1 VSYGLCNTH
10 CVQTTRLDSSANDA
24 LDGKMLIMPSDF
36 FRFLLQA
43 RVVPCYLNPVAQFI
57 LCPGYPKALIRLLK
71 FFGWSIV
78 AVFCGLLLG
87 LSGAFLYLS
96 PGLPSVEALRSIQLQ
111 IPLRVYSSD
120 NKLIAEFGEMRRTPI
135 RFADIPPNFINAL
148 LSAED
153 DNFANHYGVDPSS
166 LMRAAT
172 QLVKSGHIQS
182 GGSTITMQVA
192 KNFFLTSERSF
203 SRKTTEILLA
213 LQIERQLTKDEIL
226 ELYVNKIYLGNR
238 AYGIEAAAQVYYGKS
253 IRDVSLAQMAMI
265 AGLPK
270 APSRFNP
277 LANPARSKERRDWIL
292 GRMYKLGKITEADY
306 TTAINEPLNASYHV
320 PTPEVNAPYIAEM
333 ARAEMVGR
341 YGSDAYTEGFR
352 VTTTVPSNLQEMA
365 NTALHE
371 GLMTYDQRHGY
382 RGPES
387 RLPGKTREA
396 WATELTKQ
404 RTISSL
410 EPAIVTQVDKTGLQ
424 VLTRTGEEHVGW
436 DSMKW
441 ARPFLNTNSM
451 GANPKQ
457 PSDVAQVG
465 DLIRVQRQP
474 DNSLKFSQIPQAQ
487 GALVS
492 LDPQNGAIRSLVG
505 GFAFEQS
512 NYNRAMQ
519 AKRQPGSSFKPFVY
533 SAALDNGY
541 TAASLVN
548 DAPIVFVDE
557 YLDKV
562 WRPKNDTN
570 TFLGPI
576 RLREGLYKS
585 RNLVS
590 IRLVQA
596 LGIDRTIDY
605 ISKFGFNKQDL
616 PRNLSLA
623 LGTAT
628 LTPME
633 IATGWSTFANGGY
646 KISPYIID
654 KIESRN
660 GDTLFVAN
668 PPSVPQGAAVT
679 NGIAAPTDA
688 QAFTVNATPGEAP
701 AAPGAAPQ
709 TPAVAERIVDGRTT
723 YILNSMLEDV
733 IKLGTGR
740 RALALGRSD
749 IAGKTGTTN
758 ESKDAWFS
766 GYNADYVTTVWTGFD
781 QPESLG
787 KREFGGTVALPIW
800 MNYMAAAL
808 KDKPPHTQPE
818 PEGILSLRVDPV
830 SGRAASPGTP
840 GAYFELFKA
849 EDTPPSVNEL
859 GNGNAPGSPLPADE
873 AAPIDLF

>member
-1 VSYGLCNTH
+1 
-10 CVQTTRLDSSANDA
+10 
-24 LDGKMLIMPSDF
+24 M
-36 FRFLLQA
+36 
-43 RVVPCYLNPVAQFI
+43 
-57 LCPGYPKALIRLLK
+57 IRLLK

-78 AVFCGLLLG
+78 AVFCGLLLA

-120 NKLIAEFGEMRRTPI
+120 GKLIAEFGEMRRTPI

-192 KNFFLTSERSF
+192 KNFFLSSERSF

-292 GRMYKLGKITEADY
+292 GRMYKLGKISEADY
-306 TTAINEPLNASYHV
+306 QAAVAEPLNASYHV
-320 PTPEVNAPYIAEM
+320 PTPEVSAPYIAEM

-352 VTTTVPSNLQEMA
+352 VTTTVPSDLQELA
-365 NTALHE
+365 NTAVHE
-371 GLMTYDQRHGY
+371 GLITYDQRHGY

-387 RLPGKTREA
+387 RLPGKTHAA
-396 WATELTKQ
+396 WAQELTKQ
-404 RTISSL
+404 RSISGL
-410 EPAIVTQVDKTGLQ
+410 EPAIVTQVDKNGLQ

-451 GANPKQ
+451 GAAPKQ

-465 DLIRVQRQP
+465 DLIRVQRQA
-474 DNSLKFSQIPQAQ
+474 DNSLKFRQIPVVQ

-512 NYNRAMQ
+512 NYNRALQ

-576 RLREGLYKS
+576 RMREALYKS

-590 IRLVQA
+590 IRLLQS
-596 LGIDRTIDY
+596 LGVDRTIDY

-633 IATGWSTFANGGY
+633 IATGWSVFANGGY
-646 KISPYIID
+646 KVTPYIID

-660 GDTLFVAN
+660 GETLFTAN
-668 PPSVPQGAAVT
+668 PPSVPAGDTASS
-679 NGIAAPTDA
+679 GIAAPTE
-688 QAFTVNATPGEAP
+688 QSFTVNSVPGETPSQAP
-701 AAPGAAPQ
+701 VQA
-709 TPAVAERIVDGRTT
+709 PAVAERIIDGRTT

-740 RALALGRSD
+740 RALALGRTD
-749 IAGKTGTTN
+749 LAGKTGTTN

-787 KREFGGTVALPIW
+787 RREYGGTVALPIW
-800 MNYMAAAL
+800 MNYMGAAL
-808 KDKPPHTQPE
+808 KDKPAHTQAE
-818 PEGILSLRVDPV
+818 PEGILSLRVDPI
-830 SGRAASPGTP
+830 SGRAATPGTP
-840 GAYFELFKA
+840 NAYFELFKS

-859 GNGNAPGSPLPADE
+859 GNGYAPGSPLPADE
-873 AAPIDLF
+873 SAPIDLF

>member
-1 VSYGLCNTH
+1 
-10 CVQTTRLDSSANDA
+10 
-24 LDGKMLIMPSDF
+24 M
-36 FRFLLQA
+36 
-43 RVVPCYLNPVAQFI
+43 
-57 LCPGYPKALIRLLK
+57 RLLK

-78 AVFCGLLLG
+78 AAFCGLLLA

-120 NKLIAEFGEMRRTPI
+120 GKLIAEFGEMRRTPI

-292 GRMYKLGKITEADY
+292 GRMYKLGKITEAAY
-306 TTAINEPLNASYHV
+306 TEAINEPLNASYHV

-352 VTTTVPSNLQEMA
+352 VTTTVPSDLQEMA
-365 NTALHE
+365 NTAVHE

-387 RLPGKTREA
+387 RLPGKTQAA
-396 WATELTKQ
+396 WASELTKQ
-404 RTISSL
+404 RTISGL
-410 EPAIVTQVDKTGLQ
+410 EPAIVTLVEKNGLQ
-424 VLTRTGEEHVGW
+424 VLTRNGEEHVAW

-451 GANPKQ
+451 GPVPRQ
-457 PSDVAQVG
+457 PADVAQVG
-465 DLIRVQRQP
+465 DLIRVQRQA
-474 DNSLKFSQIPQAQ
+474 DNSLKFSQIPVAQ
-487 GALVS
+487 GALVT
-492 LDPQNGAIRSLVG
+492 LDPQNGAIRALVG

-519 AKRQPGSSFKPFVY
+519 AKRQPGSSFKPFIY

-541 TAASLVN
+541 TPASLVN

-576 RLREGLYKS
+576 RMREALYKS

-590 IRLVQA
+590 IRLLQSMGV
-596 LGIDRTIDY
+596 DRTIDY

-646 KISPYIID
+646 KITPYIID

-660 GDTLFVAN
+660 GELLFSAN
-668 PPSVPQGAAVT
+668 PPSAPTGNTAT
-679 NGIAAPTDA
+679 SGIAAPEHN
-688 QAFTVNATPGEAP
+688 FTINNVAGETSAP
-701 AAPGAAPQ
+701 AATQA
-709 TPAVAERIVDGRTT
+709 PAVAERIIDGRTT
-723 YILNSMLEDV
+723 YILNSMLQDV

-740 RALALGRSD
+740 RALALGRTD
-749 IAGKTGTTN
+749 LAGKTGTTN

-787 KREFGGTVALPIW
+787 RREYGGTVALPIW
-800 MNYMAAAL
+800 MSFMGAAL

-830 SGRAASPGTP
+830 SGRAATPGTP
-840 GAYFELFKA
+840 NAYFELFKS

-859 GNGNAPGSPLPADE
+859 GNGAVPGSPLPADE

>member
-1 VSYGLCNTH
+1 
-10 CVQTTRLDSSANDA
+10 
-24 LDGKMLIMPSDF
+24 M
-36 FRFLLQA
+36 
-43 RVVPCYLNPVAQFI
+43 
-57 LCPGYPKALIRLLK
+57 RLLK

-78 AVFCGLLLG
+78 AVFCGLLLA
-87 LSGAFLYLS
+87 LSGAYLYLS

-120 NKLIAEFGEMRRTPI
+120 NKLIAEFGEMRRNPI
-135 RFADIPPNFINAL
+135 LFADIPPNFINAL

-203 SRKTTEILLA
+203 SRKATEILLA

-238 AYGIEAAAQVYYGKS
+238 AYGIEAASQVYYGKS
-253 IRDVSLAQMAMI
+253 IREASLAQMAMI

-292 GRMYKLGKITEADY
+292 GRMYKLGKIDEAAY

-352 VTTTVPSNLQEMA
+352 VTTTVPSDLQEMA
-365 NTALHE
+365 NTAVHG

-387 RLPGKTREA
+387 RLPGKTQAA
-396 WATELTKQ
+396 WTQELTKQ
-404 RTISSL
+404 RSISGL
-410 EPAIVTQVDKTGLQ
+410 DPAIVTQVDKNGLQ
-424 VLTRTGEEHVGW
+424 VLTRTGEEHVAW

-451 GANPKQ
+451 GAAPRQ

-465 DLIRVQRQP
+465 DLIRVQRQA

-492 LDPQNGAIRSLVG
+492 LDPQNGAIRALVG

-512 NYNRAMQ
+512 NYNRAVQ
-519 AKRQPGSSFKPFVY
+519 AKRQPGSSFKPFIY

-541 TAASLVN
+541 TPASLVN

-576 RLREGLYKS
+576 RMREALYKS

-590 IRLVQA
+590 IRLLQS

-646 KISPYIID
+646 KITPYIID

-660 GDTLFVAN
+660 GENLFTAN
-668 PPSVPQGAAVT
+668 PPSVPGGTSASS
-679 NGIAAPTDA
+679 GIAAPSE
-688 QAFTVNATPGEAP
+688 QGFTVNSLPGETAAQP
-701 AAPGAAPQ
+701 AVQA
-709 TPAVAERIVDGRTT
+709 PAVAERIIDGRTT
-723 YILNSMLEDV
+723 YILNSMLQDV

-740 RALALGRSD
+740 RALALGRTD
-749 IAGKTGTTN
+749 LAGKTGTTN

-766 GYNADYVTTVWTGFD
+766 GYNADYMTTVWTGFD

-787 KREFGGTVALPIW
+787 RREFGGTVALPIW
-800 MNYMAAAL
+800 MNYMGAAL
-808 KDKPPHTQPE
+808 KGKPPHTQAE

-830 SGRAASPGTP
+830 SGRAATPGTP
-840 GAYFELFKA
+840 NAYFELFKS

-859 GNGNAPGSPLPADE
+859 GNGSAPGSPLPADE

>member
-1 VSYGLCNTH
+1 
-10 CVQTTRLDSSANDA
+10 
-24 LDGKMLIMPSDF
+24 M
-36 FRFLLQA
+36 
-43 RVVPCYLNPVAQFI
+43 
-57 LCPGYPKALIRLLK
+57 IRLLK

-78 AVFCGLLLG
+78 AVFCGLLLA

-120 NKLIAEFGEMRRTPI
+120 GKLIAEFGEMRRTPI

-192 KNFFLTSERSF
+192 KNFFLSSERSF

-292 GRMYKLGKITEADY
+292 GRMYKLGKISEADY
-306 TTAINEPLNASYHV
+306 TAAINEPLNASYHV

-352 VTTTVPSNLQEMA
+352 VTTTVPSDLQELA
-365 NTALHE
+365 NTAVHE
-371 GLMTYDQRHGY
+371 GLITYDQRHGY

-387 RLPGKTREA
+387 RLPGKTHAA
-396 WATELTKQ
+396 WAQELTKQ
-404 RTISSL
+404 RSISGL
-410 EPAIVTQVDKTGLQ
+410 EPAIVTQVDKNGLQ

-451 GANPKQ
+451 GAAPKQ

-465 DLIRVQRQP
+465 DLIRVQRQA
-474 DNSLKFSQIPQAQ
+474 DNSLKFRQIPVVQ

-512 NYNRAMQ
+512 NYNRALQ

-576 RLREGLYKS
+576 RMREALYKS

-590 IRLVQA
+590 IRLLQS
-596 LGIDRTIDY
+596 LGVDRTIDY

-633 IATGWSTFANGGY
+633 IATGWSVFANGGY
-646 KISPYIID
+646 KVTPYIID

-660 GDTLFVAN
+660 GETLFTAN
-668 PPSVPQGAAVT
+668 PPSVPAGDTASS
-679 NGIAAPTDA
+679 GIAAPA
-688 QAFTVNATPGEAP
+688 QQGFTVDNVPGETPGQAP
-701 AAPGAAPQ
+701 VQA
-709 TPAVAERIVDGRTT
+709 PAVAERIIDGRTT

-740 RALALGRSD
+740 RALALGRTD
-749 IAGKTGTTN
+749 LAGKTGTTN

-787 KREFGGTVALPIW
+787 RREYGGTVALPIW
-800 MNYMAAAL
+800 MNYMGAAL
-808 KDKPPHTQPE
+808 KDKPAHTQAE

-830 SGRAASPGTP
+830 SGRAATPGTP
-840 GAYFELFKA
+840 NAYFELFKS

-859 GNGNAPGSPLPADE
+859 GNGYAPGSPLPADE
-873 AAPIDLF
+873 SAPIDLF

>member
-1 VSYGLCNTH
+1 
-10 CVQTTRLDSSANDA
+10 
-24 LDGKMLIMPSDF
+24 M
-36 FRFLLQA
+36 
-43 RVVPCYLNPVAQFI
+43 
-57 LCPGYPKALIRLLK
+57 RLLK

-78 AVFCGLLLG
+78 AVFCGLLLA

-120 NKLIAEFGEMRRTPI
+120 GKLIAEFGEMRRTPI

-192 KNFFLTSERSF
+192 KNFFLSSERSF

-292 GRMYKLGKITEADY
+292 GRMYKLGKINEAAYTE
-306 TTAINEPLNASYHV
+306 AINEPLNASYHV

-352 VTTTVPSNLQEMA
+352 VTTTVPSDLQEMA
-365 NTALHE
+365 NTAVHE

-387 RLPGKTREA
+387 RLPGKTHAA
-396 WATELTKQ
+396 WAAELTKQ
-404 RTISSL
+404 RTISGL
-410 EPAIVTQVDKTGLQ
+410 EPAIVTQVEKNGAQ
-424 VLTRTGEEHVGW
+424 VLTRNGEEHLAW

-451 GANPKQ
+451 GPTPRQ
-457 PSDVAQVG
+457 PADVVQVG
-465 DLIRVQRQP
+465 DLIRVQRQA
-474 DNSLKFSQIPQAQ
+474 DNSLKFSQIPVAQ
-487 GALVS
+487 GALVT
-492 LDPQNGAIRSLVG
+492 LDPQNGAIRALVG

-519 AKRQPGSSFKPFVY
+519 AKRQPGSSFKPFIY

-541 TAASLVN
+541 TPASLVN

-576 RLREGLYKS
+576 RMREALYKS

-590 IRLVQA
+590 IRLLQSMGV
-596 LGIDRTIDY
+596 DHTIDY

-646 KISPYIID
+646 KITPYIID

-660 GDTLFVAN
+660 GEPLFSAN
-668 PPSVPQGAAVT
+668 PPSVPTGNTASSGV
-679 NGIAAPTDA
+679 AAPE
-688 QAFTVNATPGEAP
+688 QSFTVNTVAGETPTQAP
-701 AAPGAAPQ
+701 VQ
-709 TPAVAERIVDGRTT
+709 TPAIAERIIDGRTT
-723 YILNSMLEDV
+723 YILNSMLQDV

-740 RALALGRSD
+740 RALALGRTD
-749 IAGKTGTTN
+749 LAGKTGTTN

-787 KREFGGTVALPIW
+787 RREYGGTVALPIW
-800 MNYMAAAL
+800 MSFMGAAL
-808 KDKPPHTQPE
+808 KDKPAHTQPE

-830 SGRAASPGTP
+830 SGRAATPGTP
-840 GAYFELFKA
+840 NAYFELFKS

-859 GNGNAPGSPLPADE
+859 GNGAAPGSPLPADE

>member
-1 VSYGLCNTH
+1 
-10 CVQTTRLDSSANDA
+10 
-24 LDGKMLIMPSDF
+24 M
-36 FRFLLQA
+36 
-43 RVVPCYLNPVAQFI
+43 
-57 LCPGYPKALIRLLK
+57 IRLLK
-71 FFGWSIV
+71 FFWWSFV
-78 AVFCGLLLG
+78 AVICAVVLG

-96 PGLPSVEALRSIQLQ
+96 PSLPSVEALRSIQLQ

-120 NKLIAEFGEMRRTPI
+120 GKLIAEFGEMRRSPI
-135 RFADIPPNFINAL
+135 RFADIPPHFIQAL

-172 QLVKSGHIQS
+172 QLLKSGHIQT

-192 KNFFLTSERSF
+192 KNFFLSSERSF
-203 SRKTTEILLA
+203 SRKTNEILLA
-213 LQIERQLTKDEIL
+213 LQIERELTKDEIL

-277 LANPARSKERRDWIL
+277 LANPTRAKERRDWIL
-292 GRMYKLGKITEADY
+292 GRMYKLGKIDDASY
-306 TTAINEPLNASYHV
+306 QAALAEPINASYHV

-352 VTTTVPSNLQEMA
+352 VTTTVPSDLQEMA
-365 NTALHE
+365 NSAVLD
-371 GLMTYDQRHGY
+371 GLSAYDHRHGY

-387 RLPGKTREA
+387 RLPGKTQAA
-396 WATELTKQ
+396 WLQELTKL
-404 RTISSL
+404 RTLGGL
-410 EPAIVTQVDKTGLQ
+410 EPAIVTQVDKTGLL
-424 VLTRTGEEHVGW
+424 VLTKAGKEETVAW

-441 ARPFLNTNSM
+441 ARPFLNTNSQ
-451 GANPKQ
+451 GRAPAQ

-465 DLIRVQRQP
+465 DVIRVQRQ
-474 DNSLKFSQIPQAQ
+474 AE
-487 GALVS
+487 GALVFTQVPGAQS
-492 LDPQNGAIRSLVG
+492 ALVTLDPNNGAIRALVG
-505 GFAFEQS
+505 GFSFEQS

-533 SAALDNGY
+533 SAALDSGY

-576 RLREGLYKS
+576 RMREALYKS

-590 IRLVQA
+590 IRLLQA
-596 LGIDRTIDY
+596 MGVDKTIDY
-605 ISKFGFNKQDL
+605 IARFGFNKQDL

-633 IATGWSTFANGGY
+633 IATGWSAFANGGY
-646 KISPYIID
+646 KISPYLID
-654 KIESRN
+654 RIESRN

-668 PPSVPQGAAVT
+668 PPSVPQGRQDQA
-679 NGIAAPTDA
+679 GIGATDA
-688 QAFTVNATPGEAP
+688 DAPIVTDAP
-701 AAPGAAPQ
+701 APAPQ
-709 TPAVAERIVDGRTT
+709 TPAVAEQIIDGRTS
-723 YILNSMLEDV
+723 YILTSMLEDV
-733 IKLGTGR
+733 IKRGTGR
-740 RALALGRSD
+740 RAMALGRTD
-749 IAGKTGTTN
+749 LAGKTGTTN

-781 QPESLG
+781 QPETLG
-787 KREFGGTVALPIW
+787 RREYGGTVSLPIW
-800 MNYMAAAL
+800 MSFMGAAL
-808 KDKPPHTQPE
+808 KDKPMHTLAQ

-830 SGRAASPGTP
+830 SGRAATP
-840 GAYFELFKA
+840 STPNAYFELFKA

-859 GNGNAPGSPLPADE
+859 GGSAPGSPLPADE
-873 AAPIDLF
+873 SAPIDLF

>member
-1 VSYGLCNTH
+1 
-10 CVQTTRLDSSANDA
+10 
-24 LDGKMLIMPSDF
+24 M
-36 FRFLLQA
+36 
-43 RVVPCYLNPVAQFI
+43 
-57 LCPGYPKALIRLLK
+57 IRLLK
-71 FFGWSIV
+71 FFWWSFV
-78 AVFCGLLLG
+78 AVICAVVLG

-96 PGLPSVEALRSIQLQ
+96 PSLPSVEALRSIQLQ

-120 NKLIAEFGEMRRTPI
+120 GKLIAEFGEMRRSPI
-135 RFADIPPNFINAL
+135 RFADIPPHFIQAL

-172 QLVKSGHIQS
+172 QLLKSGHIQT

-192 KNFFLTSERSF
+192 KNFFLSSERSF
-203 SRKTTEILLA
+203 SRKTNEILLA
-213 LQIERQLTKDEIL
+213 LQIERELTKDEIL

-277 LANPARSKERRDWIL
+277 LANPTRAKERRDWIL
-292 GRMYKLGKITEADY
+292 GRMYKLGKIDEASY
-306 TTAINEPLNASYHV
+306 QAALAEPINASYHV

-352 VTTTVPSNLQEMA
+352 VTTTVPSDLQEMA
-365 NTALHE
+365 NSAVLD
-371 GLMTYDQRHGY
+371 GLSAYDHRHGY

-387 RLPGKTREA
+387 RLPGKTQAA
-396 WATELTKQ
+396 WLQELTKL
-404 RTISSL
+404 RPLGGL

-424 VLTRTGEEHVGW
+424 VLTKSGQTETVAW
-436 DSMKW
+436 DTMKW
-441 ARPFLNTNSM
+441 ARPFLNTNSQ
-451 GANPKQ
+451 GRAPQQ
-457 PSDVAQVG
+457 PGDVAQVG
-465 DLIRVQRQP
+465 DVIRVQRTGEGE
-474 DNSLKFSQIPQAQ
+474 LKFSQVPGAQ
-487 GALVS
+487 SALVT
-492 LDPQNGAIRSLVG
+492 LDPNNGAIRALVG
-505 GFAFEQS
+505 GFSFEQS

-576 RLREGLYKS
+576 RMREALYKS

-590 IRLVQA
+590 IRLLQA
-596 LGIDRTIDY
+596 MGVDKTIDY
-605 ISKFGFNKQDL
+605 IARFGFNKQDL

-633 IATGWSTFANGGY
+633 IATGWSAFANGGY
-646 KISPYIID
+646 KITPYLID
-654 KIESRN
+654 RIESRN
-660 GDTLFVAN
+660 GETLFTAN
-668 PPSVPQGAAVT
+668 PPSVPRGHQDEAGIGAAETPIV
-679 NGIAAPTDA
+679 TDA
-688 QAFTVNATPGEAP
+688 AL
-701 AAPGAAPQ
+701 GADVSAGAPQ
-709 TPAVAERIVDGRTT
+709 VPAVAEQIIDGRTS
-723 YILNSMLEDV
+723 YILTSMLQDV
-733 IKLGTGR
+733 IKRGTGR
-740 RALALGRSD
+740 RALALGRTD
-749 IAGKTGTTN
+749 LAGKTGTTN

-766 GYNADYVTTVWTGFD
+766 GYNADYVTTVWSGFD
-781 QPESLG
+781 QPETLG
-787 KREFGGTVALPIW
+787 RREYGGTVALPIW
-800 MNYMAAAL
+800 MSFMGAAL
-808 KDKPPHTQPE
+808 KDKPMHTLPQ

-830 SGRAASPGTP
+830 SGRAATP
-840 GAYFELFKA
+840 STPDAYFELFKA

-859 GNGNAPGSPLPADE
+859 GGSAPGSPLPADE
-873 AAPIDLF
+873 SAPIDLF

>member
-1 VSYGLCNTH
+1 
-10 CVQTTRLDSSANDA
+10 
-24 LDGKMLIMPSDF
+24 M
-36 FRFLLQA
+36 
-43 RVVPCYLNPVAQFI
+43 
-57 LCPGYPKALIRLLK
+57 IRLLK

-78 AVFCGLLLG
+78 AAFCGLLLA

-96 PGLPSVEALRSIQLQ
+96 PGLPSVEALRTIQLQ

-120 NKLIAEFGEMRRTPI
+120 GKLIAEFGEMRRNPI
-135 RFADIPPNFINAL
+135 RFAEIPPNFINAL

-203 SRKTTEILLA
+203 SRKATEILLA

-292 GRMYKLGKITEADY
+292 GRMYKLGKITEAAY
-306 TTAINEPLNASYHV
+306 TEAVNEPLNASYHV
-320 PTPEVNAPYIAEM
+320 PTPEVSAPYIAEM

-352 VTTTVPSNLQEMA
+352 VTTTVPSDLQEMA
-365 NTALHE
+365 NTAVHE

-387 RLPGKTREA
+387 RLPGKTQAA
-396 WATELTKQ
+396 WANELTKQ
-404 RTISSL
+404 RTISGL
-410 EPAIVTQVDKTGLQ
+410 EPAIVTQVEKNGIE
-424 VLTRTGEEHVGW
+424 VLTRNGQEHVAW
-436 DSMKW
+436 ESMKW

-451 GANPKQ
+451 GPSPRQ
-457 PSDVAQVG
+457 PADVTQIG
-465 DLIRVQRQP
+465 DLVRVQRQA
-474 DNSLKFSQIPQAQ
+474 DNSLKFSQIPVAQ
-487 GALVS
+487 GALVT
-492 LDPQNGAIRSLVG
+492 LDPQNGAIRALVG

-512 NYNRAMQ
+512 NYNRATQ

-541 TAASLVN
+541 TPASLVN

-562 WRPKNDTN
+562 WRPKNDNN

-576 RLREGLYKS
+576 RMREALYKS

-590 IRLVQA
+590 IRLLQSMGV
-596 LGIDRTIDY
+596 DRTIDY

-628 LTPME
+628 LTPIE

-646 KISPYIID
+646 KITPYIID

-660 GDTLFVAN
+660 SELLFSAN
-668 PPSVPQGAAVT
+668 PPSAPTGDTASS
-679 NGIAAPTDA
+679 GIAAPENGFTINTATGETPVQPAA
-688 QAFTVNATPGEAP
+688 QAPVT
-701 AAPGAAPQ
+701 
-709 TPAVAERIVDGRTT
+709 AERIIDGRTT

-749 IAGKTGTTN
+749 LAGKTGTTN
-758 ESKDAWFS
+758 DSKDAWFS

-787 KREFGGTVALPIW
+787 RREYGGTVALPIW
-800 MNYMAAAL
+800 MNFMGAAL
-808 KDKPPHTQPE
+808 KGKPPHTQPE

-830 SGRAASPGTP
+830 SGRAATPGTP
-840 GAYFELFKA
+840 NAYFELFKS

-859 GNGNAPGSPLPADE
+859 GNGVAPGSPLPADE

>member
-1 VSYGLCNTH
+1 
-10 CVQTTRLDSSANDA
+10 
-24 LDGKMLIMPSDF
+24 M
-36 FRFLLQA
+36 
-43 RVVPCYLNPVAQFI
+43 
-57 LCPGYPKALIRLLK
+57 RLLK
-71 FFGWSIV
+71 FFGYSIV
-78 AVFCGLLLG
+78 AIVCGLLLV
-87 LSGAFLYLS
+87 LSGAYLYLS

-120 NKLIAEFGEMRRTPI
+120 EKLIAEFGEMRRTPI
-135 RFADIPPNFINAL
+135 RFADIPPNFISAL

-166 LMRAAT
+166 LVRAAT

-203 SRKTTEILLA
+203 SRKATEILLA

-238 AYGIEAAAQVYYGKS
+238 AYGIEAASQVYYGKS
-253 IRDVSLAQMAMI
+253 IRDASLAQMAMI

-292 GRMYKLGKITEADY
+292 GRMYKLGKIDQAAYESAV
-306 TTAINEPLNASYHV
+306 AEPLNASYHV

-352 VTTTVPSNLQEMA
+352 VTTTVPSDLQEIA
-365 NTALHE
+365 NDAVHS
-371 GLMTYDQRHGY
+371 GLITYDQRHGY

-387 RLPGKTREA
+387 RLPGKTLSA
-396 WATELTKQ
+396 WTTELGKQ
-404 RTISSL
+404 RAISGL
-410 EPAIVTQVDKTGLQ
+410 EPAIVTQVKKDGVQ
-424 VLTRTGEEHVGW
+424 VLTRTGEAHVSW

-451 GANPKQ
+451 GPMPKQ

-465 DLIRVQRQP
+465 DLIRVQRQK
-474 DNSLKFSQIPQAQ
+474 DDSLKFSQVPLAQ

-492 LDPQNGAIRSLVG
+492 LDPQNGAIRALVG

-512 NYNRAMQ
+512 NYNRATQ
-519 AKRQPGSSFKPFVY
+519 AKRQPGSSFKPFIY

-576 RLREGLYKS
+576 RIREALYKS

-590 IRLVQA
+590 IRLLQA
-596 LGIDRTIDY
+596 MGVGKTIDY
-605 ISKFGFNKQDL
+605 ITRFGFNKADL
-616 PRNLSLA
+616 PPNLSLA

-646 KISPYIID
+646 KITPYLID

-660 GDTLFVAN
+660 GDTLFTAN
-668 PPSVPQGAAVT
+668 PPRVPGDVV
-679 NGIAAPTDA
+679 NGIVATDGLAAPSNGGITIEPTPGAVPATNSAAPTEP
-688 QAFTVNATPGEAP
+688 QA
-701 AAPGAAPQ
+701 
-709 TPAVAERIVDGRTT
+709 PAVAERIVDGRTT
-723 YILNSMLEDV
+723 YILNSILEDV
-733 IKLGTGR
+733 IKKGTGR
-740 RALALGRSD
+740 RAMALGRAD

-766 GYNADYVTTVWTGFD
+766 GYNADYVTTVWTGYD

-787 KREFGGTVALPIW
+787 RREFGGTVALPIW
-800 MNYMAAAL
+800 MSYMGAAL
-808 KDKPPHTQPE
+808 KDKPLHTQPE
-818 PEGILSLRVDPV
+818 PEGILSLRIDPV
-830 SGRAASPGTP
+830 SGRAASPSTP
-840 GAYFELFKA
+840 NAYFELFKS
-849 EDTPPSVNEL
+849 EDTPPSINEL
-859 GNGNAPGSPLPADE
+859 GNGVAPGSPLPADE

>member
-1 VSYGLCNTH
+1 
-10 CVQTTRLDSSANDA
+10 
-24 LDGKMLIMPSDF
+24 M
-36 FRFLLQA
+36 
-43 RVVPCYLNPVAQFI
+43 
-57 LCPGYPKALIRLLK
+57 IRLLK
-71 FFGWSIV
+71 FFGWSVV
-78 AVFCGLLLG
+78 AIFCGLTLV
-87 LSGAFLYLS
+87 LSGAYLYLS
-96 PGLPSVEALRSIQLQ
+96 PGLPSVDALRSIQLQ

-120 NKLIAEFGEMRRTPI
+120 DKLIAEFGEMRRTPI

-166 LMRAAT
+166 LVRAAT
-172 QLVKSGHIQS
+172 QLITSGHIQS

-203 SRKTTEILLA
+203 SRKATEILLA

-238 AYGIEAAAQVYYGKS
+238 AYGIEAASQVYYGKS
-253 IRDVSLAQMAMI
+253 IRDASLAQMAMI

-292 GRMYKLGKITEADY
+292 GRMYKLGKIDQKAYEEAV
-306 TTAINEPLNASYHV
+306 AEPLNASYHV
-320 PTPEVNAPYIAEM
+320 PTPEVNAPYVAEM
-333 ARAEMVGR
+333 VRAEMVGR
-341 YGSDAYTEGFR
+341 YGSEAYTEGFR
-352 VTTTVPSNLQEMA
+352 VTTTVPSNLQEIA
-365 NTALHE
+365 NTAVHE
-371 GLMTYDQRHGY
+371 GLISYDQRHGY

-387 RLPGKTREA
+387 RLPGKTLSA
-396 WATELTKQ
+396 WTVELGKQ
-404 RTISSL
+404 RPISGL
-410 EPAIVTQVDKTGLQ
+410 EPAIVTEVTKEGVQ
-424 VLTRTGEEHVGW
+424 VLTRTGKEHVSW

-451 GANPKQ
+451 GPVPKQ

-465 DLIRVQRQP
+465 DLIRVQRQK
-474 DNSLKFSQIPQAQ
+474 DDSLKFSQVPVAQ

-492 LDPQNGAIRSLVG
+492 LDPQNGAIRALVG

-512 NYNRAMQ
+512 NYNRVTQ
-519 AKRQPGSSFKPFVY
+519 AKRQPGSSFKPFIY

-562 WRPKNDTN
+562 WRPKNDNN

-576 RLREGLYKS
+576 RVREALYKS
-585 RNLVS
+585 RNMVS
-590 IRLVQA
+590 IRLLQA
-596 LGIDRTIDY
+596 MGVDHTIDY
-605 ISKFGFNKQDL
+605 ISRFGFDKQDL
-616 PRNLSLA
+616 PHSLSLA

-646 KISPYIID
+646 KIAPYLIE

-660 GDTLFVAN
+660 AETLFLAN
-668 PPSVPQGAAVT
+668 PPSVPQGTAASD
-679 NGIAAPTDA
+679 GQAAPTKA
-688 QAFTVNATPGEAP
+688 GITIEAGAGNTATPP
-701 AAPGAAPQ
+701 AAPAPQ

-723 YILNSMLEDV
+723 YILNSILEDV
-733 IKLGTGR
+733 IKRGTGR
-740 RALALGRSD
+740 RALALGRAD
-749 IAGKTGTTN
+749 LAGKTGTTN

-787 KREFGGTVALPIW
+787 RREYGGTVALPIW
-800 MNYMAAAL
+800 MSYMGAAL
-808 KDKPPHTQPE
+808 KDKPLHSQAE

-830 SGRAASPGTP
+830 SGRAATPGTP
-840 GAYFELFKA
+840 NAYFELFKS
-849 EDTPPSVNEL
+849 EDTPPSISEL
-859 GNGNAPGSPLPADE
+859 GNGSAPGSPLPADE
-873 AAPIDLF
+873 SAPIDLF

>member
-1 VSYGLCNTH
+1 
-10 CVQTTRLDSSANDA
+10 
-24 LDGKMLIMPSDF
+24 M
-36 FRFLLQA
+36 
-43 RVVPCYLNPVAQFI
+43 
-57 LCPGYPKALIRLLK
+57 RLLK

-120 NKLIAEFGEMRRTPI
+120 GKLIAEFGEMRRTPI

-292 GRMYKLGKITEADY
+292 GRMYKLGKIDEAAY
-306 TTAINEPLNASYHV
+306 QTAINEPLNASYHV

-341 YGSDAYTEGFR
+341 YGADAYTEGFR

-365 NTALHE
+365 NTAVHE
-371 GLMTYDQRHGY
+371 GLITYDQRHGY

-387 RLPGKTREA
+387 RLPGKTPAA

-404 RTISSL
+404 RTISGL
-410 EPAIVTQVDKTGLQ
+410 EPAIVTLVEKNGVQ
-424 VLTRTGEEHVGW
+424 VLTRSGEEHVSW

-451 GANPKQ
+451 GPAPKQ

-474 DNSLKFSQIPQAQ
+474 DNALKFSQIPVAQ
-487 GALVS
+487 SALVS
-492 LDPQNGAIRSLVG
+492 LDPQNGAIRALVG

-541 TAASLVN
+541 TPASLVN

-576 RLREGLYKS
+576 RMREALYKS

-590 IRLVQA
+590 IRLLQA
-596 LGIDRTIDY
+596 MGVDRTIDY

-646 KISPYIID
+646 KITPYIID

-668 PPSVPQGAAVT
+668 PPSVPKGDIASS
-679 NGIAAPTDA
+679 GIAAPVNNT
-688 QAFTVNATPGEAP
+688 FTVNPTPGEAP
-701 AAPGAAPQ
+701 VAQ
-709 TPAVAERIVDGRTT
+709 TTAQAPAVAERIIDGRTT
-723 YILNSMLEDV
+723 FILNSMLEDV

-740 RALALGRSD
+740 RALAMGRSD

-800 MNYMAAAL
+800 MNYMSAAL
-808 KDKPPHTQPE
+808 KGRPPHTQAE

-830 SGRAASPGTP
+830 SGRAATPSTP

>member
-1 VSYGLCNTH
+1 
-10 CVQTTRLDSSANDA
+10 
-24 LDGKMLIMPSDF
+24 M
-36 FRFLLQA
+36 
-43 RVVPCYLNPVAQFI
+43 
-57 LCPGYPKALIRLLK
+57 IRLLK
-71 FFGWSIV
+71 FFWWSLV
-78 AVFCGLLLG
+78 AVFCALLLG

-96 PGLPSVEALRSIQLQ
+96 PNLPSVEALRSIQLQ

-120 NKLIAEFGEMRRTPI
+120 GKLIAEFGEMRRTPI
-135 RFADIPPNFINAL
+135 RFAEIPPNFINAL

-153 DNFANHYGVDPSS
+153 DNFANHYGVDPGS
-166 LMRAAT
+166 LMRAAS

-192 KNFFLTSERSF
+192 KNYFLTSERSF

-277 LANPARSKERRDWIL
+277 LANPARAKERRDWIL
-292 GRMYKLGKITEADY
+292 GRMYKLGKIDQA
-306 TTAINEPLNASYHV
+306 AWQAALSEPLNASYHV

-352 VTTTVPSNLQEMA
+352 VTTTVPSDLQEHA
-365 NTALHE
+365 NTAVQE
-371 GLMTYDQRHGY
+371 GLIDYDQRHGY

-387 RLPGKTREA
+387 RFPGMTREG
-396 WATELTKQ
+396 WAQELIKQ
-404 RTISSL
+404 RPISGL
-410 EPAIVTQVDKTGLQ
+410 EPAIVTQVDKAGVR
-424 VLTRTGEEHVGW
+424 VLTRNGEKEESVDW
-436 DSMKW
+436 ATMKW
-441 ARPFLNTNSM
+441 ARPYLNTNSL

-457 PSDVAQVG
+457 PADVAHVG
-465 DLIRVQRQP
+465 DLVRLQRQE
-474 DNSLKFSQIPQAQ
+474 NGSLKFSQIPAAQ
-487 GALVS
+487 SALVS
-492 LDPQNGAIRSLVG
+492 LDPQNGAIRALVG

-512 NYNRAMQ
+512 NYNRALQ
-519 AKRQPGSSFKPFVY
+519 AKRQPGSSFKPFLY

-541 TAASLVN
+541 TASSLVN

-576 RLREGLYKS
+576 RLREALYKS

-590 IRLVQA
+590 IRLLQQ
-596 LGIDRTIDY
+596 LGIDTSIDY
-605 ISKFGFNKQDL
+605 ITRFGFNKSDL

-633 IATGWSTFANGGY
+633 IVTGWAAFANGGY
-646 KISPYIID
+646 KINSYLIQN
-654 KIESRN
+654 IESRD
-660 GDTLFVAN
+660 GVTLFEAN
-668 PPSVPQGAAVT
+668 PPSVPAIDNQPAPNTNTVAVP
-679 NGIAAPTDA
+679 NGPALITSSTEGPAQPAPPVDP
-688 QAFTVNATPGEAP
+688 QA
-701 AAPGAAPQ
+701 
-709 TPAVAERIVDGRTT
+709 PAVAPRIVDGRTT
-723 YILNSMLEDV
+723 FILNSMLQDV
-733 IKLGTGR
+733 IKRGTGR
-740 RALALGRSD
+740 RALAMNRPD

-758 ESKDAWFS
+758 ESKDAWFT

-787 KREFGGTVALPIW
+787 RHEFGGTVALPIW
-800 MNYMAAAL
+800 MNYMGSAL
-808 KDKPPHTQPE
+808 KDKPPHQQAE
-818 PEGILSLRVDPV
+818 PAGILSLRVDPI
-830 SGRAASPGTP
+830 SGRAATP
-840 GAYFELFKA
+840 STPNAFFELFKS
-849 EDTPPSVNEL
+849 EDTPPNVNEL
-859 GNGNAPGSPLPADE
+859 GGQAPGSPLPADE
-873 AAPIDLF
+873 SAPIDLF